1 MRLPISADRSLA
13 ACSSGARTNPRWSR
27 WAEPRVLLRPQ
38 PDLYVM
44 RLRRAAPLVPALI
57 GDYDDIAFMTDIWTF
72 EAADLD
78 RVPMTLITA
87 NGAFR
92 LVLFG
97 LLVAALLS
105 ITLVE

>member
-1 MRLPISADRSLA
+1 MRLPIPADRSLA
-13 ACSSGARTNPRWSR
+13 ARSSGARANPR
-27 WAEPRVLLRPQ
+27 WAEPPVLLRPQ

-44 RLRRAAPLVPALI
+44 RLRRAAPLIPALI
-57 GDYDDIAFMTDIWTF
+57 GDYDAIAFMTDIWTF
-72 EAADLD
+72 EAVDLD

-87 NGAFR
+87 NGAFP

-97 LLVAALLS
+97 LLAAALLS